1 MFSAAA
7 KKINNNTNSNPVKE
21 NPLKSYLYNNDVQR
35 WWNQNQNKSLSL
47 PSIRMAQT
55 LFEKSL
61 EHEHLNLDDYV
72 EWFLSNLSNFNYT
85 NYGDFV
91 SKDFNLPIF
100 NSNGWGYDNNTTY
113 AQLTSDILNYLITTG
128 NNKYITPIDNGNGYA
143 ILPTLSVK
151 SKGNGLITVY
161 NPTNRKLIQIPAYFL
176 INDPK
181 VGELIR

>member
-1 MFSAAA
+1 M
-7 KKINNNTNSNPVKE
+7 
-21 NPLKSYLYNNDVQR
+21 
-35 WWNQNQNKSLSL
+35 
-47 PSIRMAQT
+47 
-55 LFEKSL
+55 
-61 EHEHLNLDDYV
+61 
-72 EWFLSNLSNFNYT
+72 LSNLSNLNYSGY
-85 NYGDFV
+85 NNFV
-91 SKDFNLPIF
+91 SNDFKLPTF
-100 NSNGWGYDNNTTY
+100 NSNGWNYENTTY

-161 NPTNRKLIQIPAYFL
+161 NPTNKKLIQIPAYFL